1 MVHCDRIGLSSCA
14 WPGSLS
20 IRDRKTPRGIEFFS
34 FYYPFNSQWPTRA
47 KWKRI
52 LRASL
57 SIHSFLFFPLNAHLS
72 HLTRCNNNYFV
83 SGRKKF
89 IIISRARIF
98 LYNLKIPRKGR
109 TYSEKIDRSLFS
121 LNSPT
126 VAWRVDWTDF
136 LDLEPLRTPSN
147 RRSSSPFPL
156 RGSPL
161 PFSISCERSRDL
173 SYFLTPGG
181 LDLGLLPRG
190 SINQWEEDWRGLT
203 STNCVN
209 GPDSNSL
216 VPLPPTRFPFFSSSF
231 PSLSFSFLRG
241 RSISATTTDHRL
253 WIETKR
259 DKEGIETVTNRSVQ
273 ELTTTVEVQNS
284 GLQRAFDRSI
294 A

>member
-98 LYNLKIPRKGR
+98 LYNLKIPRKGKR
-109 TYSEKIDRSLFS
+109 REGRREKREIFKGK
-121 LNSPT
+121 
-126 VAWRVDWTDF
+126 RVGEERDYCYRGH
-136 LDLEPLRTPSN
+136 LRN
-147 RRSSSPFPL
+147 
-156 RGSPL
+156 
-161 PFSISCERSRDL
+161 
-173 SYFLTPGG
+173 
-181 LDLGLLPRG
+181 
-190 SINQWEEDWRGLT
+190 
-203 STNCVN
+203 
-209 GPDSNSL
+209 
-216 VPLPPTRFPFFSSSF
+216 
-231 PSLSFSFLRG
+231 
-241 RSISATTTDHRL
+241 
-253 WIETKR
+253 
-259 DKEGIETVTNRSVQ
+259 
-273 ELTTTVEVQNS
+273 
-284 GLQRAFDRSI
+284 
-294 A
+294 

>member
-1 MVHCDRIGLSSCA
+1 MAD
-14 WPGSLS
+14 
-20 IRDRKTPRGIEFFS
+20 PREMETHLEGI
-34 FYYPFNSQWPTRA
+34 
-47 KWKRI
+47 
-52 LRASL
+52 SL
-57 SIHSFLFFPLNAHLS
+57 SIHSFFSVFPAQC
-72 HLTRCNNNYFV
+72 TRCNNNYFV

-216 VPLPPTRFPFFSSSF
+216 VPLPPTRFPFFSSSL
-231 PSLSFSFLRG
+231 PSLPFSSLRG
-241 RSISATTTDHRL
+241 RIGSISATTTDHRL
-253 WIETKR
+253 RIETER

-273 ELTTTVEVQNS
+273 ELTATVEVQNS